1 MYTGGYAMTAA
12 PRETALDLT
21 LAVPSREAVRARVE
35 LEVLQLFDECH
46 GGVQRYVRSFGI
58 EAGDCE
64 DVVQETFLA
73 LFRHLLRGGGR
84 SNLRGWIFRVA
95 RNLALKQRERQRR
108 RVRFAAPDGCVP
120 DRIDSAS
127 SPEERLLADQRQA
140 QLHAV
145 VRALPDRSRRCLQL
159 RVEGLRYR
167 EIAGALGV
175 SVGTVANALAH
186 AATRVRRAE
195 LNAAHGS

>member
-1 MYTGGYAMTAA
+1 MAAA
-12 PRETALDLT
+12 PQDTALDLA
-21 LAVPSREAVRARVE
+21 LGIPRQEAVRAAVE
-35 LEVLQLFDECH
+35 LEVLELFDECH
-46 GGVQRYVRSFGI
+46 GGVGRYVRSFGVD
-58 EAGDCE
+58 AGDCE

-108 RVRFAAPDGCVP
+108 KVRFAVPGGRVP
-120 DRIDSAS
+120 DRIDPAS

-140 QLHAV
+140 QLHAI
-145 VRALPDRSRRCLQL
+145 VRALPGRSRRCLQL
-159 RVEGLRYR
+159 RAEGLRYR

-186 AATRVRRAE
+186 AAVRVRRVE
-195 LNAAHGS
+195 GDAAPGS

>member
-1 MYTGGYAMTAA
+1 MAAA
-12 PRETALDLT
+12 PQETALDLT
-21 LAVPSREAVRARVE
+21 LAVPSQEAARAAVE

-95 RNLALKQRERQRR
+95 RNVALKQRERQRR
-108 RVRFAAPDGCVP
+108 KVRFSAPGGRVP
-120 DRIDSAS
+120 DCVDSAS